1 MDTVCNAVC
10 DLCRRRD
17 RLPYSSTEKTT
28 RHFGCR
34 RRDHPE
40 VFVKQLLPFAVIVAA
55 CVPTTPVVS
64 SKAYLG
70 AARSE
75 VLVDQEPRPA
85 ALELVKIF
93 TQRGFPL
100 ADMQNDE
107 RGIWLHLKGSRRTVA
122 EPVSPTLDNIAAV
135 AAVLDAANGGD
146 GVYQSSGLH
155 DVTYGSAFWVR
166 IEPTA
171 DGKSNVSVVG
181 RLIRNGA
188 ELCASD
194 AKLPGP
200 CVDNEDAL
208 TEAPGAAEAEVVQ
221 GVFAEMRLGGSV
233 MTPDT
238 RPTYEQVASNE
249 GLAKCRARRAEQM
262 ELANR
267 ISNVKARANVLG
279 ALPVC
284 E

>member
-1 MDTVCNAVC
+1 
-10 DLCRRRD
+10 
-17 RLPYSSTEKTT
+17 
-28 RHFGCR
+28 
-34 RRDHPE
+34 
-40 VFVKQLLPFAVIVAA
+40 VFVKQLLPFAVVVAA

-93 TQRGFPL
+93 TARGFPL
-100 ADMQNDE
+100 VDMQHDTN
-107 RGIWLHLKGSRRTVA
+107 GIWLHLKGSRRTST
-122 EPVSPTLDNIAAV
+122 EPVNQTLDNIVAI

-146 GVYQSSGLH
+146 GIYRSSGVH

-171 DGKSNVSVVG
+171 DGKSNVSIVG
-181 RLIRNGA
+181 RVIRNGV

-194 AKLPGP
+194 VKLPGA
-200 CVDNEDAL
+200 CVDNDDAL

-221 GVFAEMRLGGSV
+221 GVFGEMRLGGSV
-233 MTPDT
+233 MTPDV

-249 GLAKCRARRAEQM
+249 VLDKCRERRAEQM
-262 ELANR
+262 ALAMR
-267 ISNVKARANVLG
+267 ISNLKARANVLG